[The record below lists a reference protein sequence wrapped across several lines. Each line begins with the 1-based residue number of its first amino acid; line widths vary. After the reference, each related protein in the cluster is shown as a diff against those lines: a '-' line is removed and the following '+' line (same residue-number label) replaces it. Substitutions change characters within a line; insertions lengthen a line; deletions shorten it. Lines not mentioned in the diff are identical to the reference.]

1 MTVYVYGASDDLI
14 EIEGDLSEEF
24 GYTPPTYSHHDAK
37 PYYLGF
43 SDGTLLK
50 ITYDGEWNI
59 KLIKGE
65 ALIYPAGF
73 GSAEDINDSVA
84 GTIPAYS
91 DVAVIHS
98 DVTWVVGGTDVI
110 K

>member
-14 EIEGDLSEEF
+14 EIEGSLVEEF
-24 GYTPPTYSHHDAK
+24 NYPGLVGDP
-37 PYYLGF
+37 PYYLAF

-59 KLIKGE
+59 KVVEGQ
-65 ALIYPAGF
+65 AYVYPVNHR
-73 GSAEDINDSVA
+73 DDSRRLVA
-84 GTIPAYS
+84 DWPDEIPDYS
-91 DVAVIHS
+91 DVAVLHS
-98 DVTWVVGGTDVI
+98 DVTWVVGGTDVV

>member
-1 MTVYVYGASDDLI
+1 MTVYVYGSSDDRI
-14 EIEGDLSEEF
+14 EIDGSLVEEF
-24 GYTPPTYSHHDAK
+24 YHMDQE

-59 KLIKGE
+59 KVIEGDVDDRSV
-65 ALIYPAGF
+65 YPAEHAF
-73 GSAEDINDSVA
+73 IKEINESAGIDCP
-84 GTIPAYS
+84 TYS
-91 DVAVIHS
+91 DLAIIHS
-98 DVTWVVGGTDVI
+98 DVTWVVGGTDVV

>member
-14 EIEGDLSEEF
+14 EIEGSLRQEF
-24 GYTPPTYSHHDAK
+24 YYCDAGYANADEALV
-37 PYYLGF
+37 PYYLAF

-59 KLIKGE
+59 KLVEGQAIIHHCG
-65 ALIYPAGF
+65 
-73 GSAEDINDSVA
+73 GSASHPQVDFRVPD
-84 GTIPAYS
+84 YS
-91 DVAVIHS
+91 DLAVIHS
-98 DVTWVVGGTDVI
+98 DVTWVVGGTDVV